1 MEREAA
7 ELLAAAQ
14 AQLAARRL
22 SAAEELYSRF
32 IARCAGPGSA
42 PAGAGRDL
50 ATALNNRGQIK
61 YLRVEFAAAMED
73 YTAAIECQP
82 GFEVPYY
89 NRGLVLY
96 RLGTGRAAPQRGPGR
111 GAPAAQSVT
120 PAPPGPGPFPRVT
133 RGRAGQ
139 GDPGLRPASQAAVLD
154 PPRCPGTACSRLPA
168 RAAVRPAHGAG
179 GELSQ
184 SWLTAESALLPKIR
198 PKLQSNSSR
207 FTEGGT
213 CPAPAGERR
222 HTRNK
227 WCGGT
232 CSSPVITGRCSYES
246 ALCMQLEIPVCR
258 CAAVPFEMMLFRG
271 E

>member
-1 MEREAA
+1 MEREVA

-42 PAGAGRDL
+42 PAGVGRDL

-96 RLGTGRAAPQRGPGR
+96 RLGCFDEAMKDFRKVLELNPQFEDAALSLKQAILDKEEKQKRG
-111 GAPAAQSVT
+111 
-120 PAPPGPGPFPRVT
+120 
-133 RGRAGQ
+133 
-139 GDPGLRPASQAAVLD
+139 
-154 PPRCPGTACSRLPA
+154 
-168 RAAVRPAHGAG
+168 
-179 GELSQ
+179 
-184 SWLTAESALLPKIR
+184 
-198 PKLQSNSSR
+198 
-207 FTEGGT
+207 
-213 CPAPAGERR
+213 
-222 HTRNK
+222 
-227 WCGGT
+227 
-232 CSSPVITGRCSYES
+232 Y
-246 ALCMQLEIPVCR
+246 
-258 CAAVPFEMMLFRG
+258 
-271 E
+271 